1 MKRKPYS
8 PAFVLSL
15 CSLMTALGTVVML
28 SSGLIPILTYTSPLI
43 ASFMLIPVIYEFGR
57 KQAWMTW
64 GVTSMLS
71 LLICSD
77 REAAFFYLFL
87 GYYPILKNILN
98 RFTLKTTRT
107 VAKLAVFTLGILSL
121 FLILTFVLGLE
132 DMRDELLINAVI
144 YLMLIA
150 VMMIFDRALDYM
162 LLFYERRLR
171 KRLIRKG

>member
-1 MKRKPYS
+1 MRSGISVWKRMRDNLS
-8 PAFVLSL
+8 VAIVFVA
-15 CSLMTALGTVVML
+15 AL
-28 SSGLIPILTYTSPLI
+28 
-43 ASFMLIPVIYEFGR
+43 
-57 KQAWMTW
+57 
-64 GVTSMLS
+64 
-71 LLICSD
+71 
-77 REAAFFYLFL
+77 
-87 GYYPILKNILN
+87 
-98 RFTLKTTRT
+98 
-107 VAKLAVFTLGILSL
+107 L